1 MFKLNGY
8 TFGERTIP
16 VAVMAML
23 DVTRTRLNHD
33 ASGNIVSPK
42 DGLPIFDSASIFLAG
57 KITDRIGAFTQF
69 TYSNYDHQGSD
80 GSWIGHWASDNMDFR
95 CVDRIIGNASDLI
108 LGEAGG
114 PTTGVQGTS
123 SPNLASWHS
132 GLIGQYVPV
141 PPETSVEAS
150 RSGRRL

>member
-33 ASGNIVSPK
+33 ANGNIISPK

-57 KITDRIGAFTQF
+57 KITHRIGAFTQF

-114 PTTGVQGTS
+114 PTTGVQGPS
-123 SPNLASWHS
+123 SPNLAS
-132 GLIGQYVPV
+132 
-141 PPETSVEAS
+141 
-150 RSGRRL
+150 

>member
-1 MFKLNGY
+1 MACHAGGQFPELMPYARMFKLNGY

-42 DGLPIFDSASIFLAG
+42 DGQPIFDSASIVLAG
-57 KITDRIGAFTQF
+57 KITHRIGGFTQF
-69 TYSNYDHQGSD
+69 SYSNYDHQ
-80 GSWIGHWASDNMDFR
+80 
-95 CVDRIIGNASDLI
+95 
-108 LGEAGG
+108 
-114 PTTGVQGTS
+114 
-123 SPNLASWHS
+123 
-132 GLIGQYVPV
+132 YVLV